1 MKSKNTSS
9 KKESPKSNGSSKHV
23 ASASGKTVSRSQ
35 LSDGSMR
42 DSEAKNGHSPADAKM
57 LRAWET
63 ISKNRGEMK
72 GARG

>member
-9 KKESPKSNGSSKHV
+9 KKESLKSNGSSKRA

-35 LSDGSMR
+35 LSDGSIR
-42 DSEAKNGHSPADAKM
+42 NSEVKNGHSPADAKM

-63 ISKNRGEMK
+63 INKNRGETK
-72 GARG
+72 GVRG

>member
-9 KKESPKSNGSSKHV
+9 KTESREANGSSKRAH
-23 ASASGKTVSRSQ
+23 
-35 LSDGSMR
+35 
-42 DSEAKNGHSPADAKM
+42 SEAVKGSSRNQSQDTSLSNSDIKTGASSADAKM

-63 ISKNRGEMK
+63 ISKNRGETK